1 MLVFS
6 PHHNPIPVWE
16 RHGHYQKLSKL
27 GRKGAVAM
35 KQLHIREPWADLAR
49 GNDQQV
55 VQDLL
60 VRIQLL
66 EARIREL
73 EEMVNKENSR
83 DREPVGV

>member
-1 MLVFS
+1 
-6 PHHNPIPVWE
+6 
-16 RHGHYQKLSKL
+16 
-27 GRKGAVAM
+27 M